1 MPSTIKRIGVLTG
14 GGDCPGLN
22 AAIRAVAKSAM
33 FDHDLEVYGIEDG
46 FLGLIENRVHKL
58 ERERVSN
65 ILTLGGTIL
74 GTSNKANPSKFAV
87 GWDES
92 GDPVFR
98 DVTDDCMRHLEQ
110 HGIEALVVIGGDGTM
125 ACAAPFVERGVNCV
139 GVPKTID
146 NDVHGC
152 DPTIGFATAVEIA
165 AHALDR
171 LHTTASSHHRAMIAE
186 VMGRNAG
193 WIALYAGVA
202 SGADVICIPEIPYDL
217 GVICDFVQK
226 RSAQHKRFSLICVAE
241 GAHRAGGQQSVSRID
256 PTSPEPVRLG
266 GVGEQLADDIERCT
280 GIESRAVVFG
290 HVQRGGTPTSED
302 RVLAT
307 VLGCRAVELL
317 IEGRMGRLVTNW
329 HGDLGD
335 VDLLH
340 AAGKQRK
347 IKPDNDILRAAKAVG
362 TCFGDP
368 E

>member
-1 MPSTIKRIGVLTG
+1 MAAAIRRIGVLTG

-22 AAIRAVAKSAM
+22 AAIRAVVKSAM
-33 FDHDLEVYGIEDG
+33 FEHGLEVCGIEDG
-46 FLGLIENRVHKL
+46 FLGLIENRI
-58 ERERVSN
+58 RTFGRDDVSN
-65 ILTLGGTIL
+65 ILTLGGTVL

-92 GDPVFR
+92 GDPVFK

-110 HGIEALVVIGGDGTM
+110 HKLDALVVIGGDGTM

-146 NDVHGC
+146 NDVYGC
-152 DPTIGFATAVEIA
+152 DVTIGFDTAVEIA

-171 LHTTASSHHRAMIAE
+171 LHTTASSHHRTMIAE

-217 GVICDFVQK
+217 GAICDFVRA
-226 RSAQHKRFSLICVAE
+226 RSEHGKRFSLICVAE
-241 GAHRAGGQQSVSRID
+241 GAHKAGGQQSVSRID
-256 PTSPEPVRLG
+256 PTSPEPIRLG

-290 HVQRGGTPTSED
+290 HVQRGGTPTSGD

-307 VLGCRAVELL
+307 ALAHRAVQL
-317 IEGRMGRLVTNW
+317 ITEGRMGRLVVTQN
-329 HGDLGD
+329 GTITD
-335 VDLLH
+335 VGLLD

-347 IKPDNDILRAAKAVG
+347 IPADNEVLHAARAVG
-362 TCFGDP
+362 TCFG
-368 E
+368 EVG